1 MHLVMENGNFDNFNK
16 PGNYSNGN
24 NDRNSNGSSYSYSDP
39 GSPRRPERKKDDK
52 KSKLL
57 IILLVALVAVVL
69 IVAAVFYFS
78 HKSGPAVDQE
88 NGPENQPE
96 AVTEI
101 SLEVYPLEAT
111 DTVGNTITITAVTFP
126 DNSPVVWSSS
136 DSDIAAVD
144 ENGVVTLKSDGK
156 ARIYC
161 TLYDSLKTF
170 SRITVLPRN
179 VQPAETGEPAP
190 RNAGSSEAATE
201 RPSGPKSIGWG
212 NYSGPTEDGA
222 PNGFGGTVTASRQYD
237 ITLANGETMTVLPGD
252 KITNCNFRNGQLIG
266 GTLSRNGQS
275 RDFIC
280 GVTR

>member
-1 MHLVMENGNFDNFNK
+1 MENGNFDNFNK

-39 GSPRRPERKKDDK
+39 GSPRRPERKKDNK

-57 IILLVALVAVVL
+57 IILLVALIAVVL

-78 HKSGPAVDQE
+78 HKSMPAVDQE
-88 NGPENQPE
+88 NGPEKRPE
-96 AVTEI
+96 GVTEI

-111 DTVGNTITITAVTFP
+111 DTVGNTITVTAVTFP
-126 DNSPVVWSSS
+126 DNSPVTWSSS

-170 SRITVLPRN
+170 SSITVLPRN
-179 VQPAETGEPAP
+179 VETPPETGEPAA
-190 RNAGSSEAATE
+190 RNGGSSNAPANRPAGS
-201 RPSGPKSIGWG
+201 GSIDWG
-212 NYSGPTEDGA
+212 NYSGPTEDGE
-222 PNGFGGTVTASRQYD
+222 PNGFGGTVTVSRQFD
-237 ITLANGETMTVLPGD
+237 ITLVNGETMTLLPGD
-252 KITNCNFRNGQLIG
+252 KITNCNFRNGQLAG
-266 GTLSRNGQS
+266 GTLNRHNREQGL
-275 RDFIC
+275 DFIC
-280 GVTR
+280 GVSK